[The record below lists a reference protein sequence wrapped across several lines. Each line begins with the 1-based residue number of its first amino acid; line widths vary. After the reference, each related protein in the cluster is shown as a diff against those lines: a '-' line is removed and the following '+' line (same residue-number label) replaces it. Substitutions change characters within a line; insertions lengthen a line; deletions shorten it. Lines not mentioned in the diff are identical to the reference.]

1 MGKASKKV
9 NRDYCK
15 RRITFKRQNHFVP
28 PEEVRIL
35 VQEDLIKKS
44 RNWAAPRTD
53 TITGVRYRYKKQGSV
68 EDVLGHRGIGSVCE
82 TNVKKGKIVI
92 CSRKPGRTVSKYI
105 RRMYLKEGYWFMGNL
120 MYSKYES
127 CMRAN
132 VRVSNGPTTHEVAN
146 VKLQSMSDVTLR
158 KRGYNPRQKGTHCVL
173 VAITDVNIGD
183 DLILLNYGN
192 RQRFPFGY
200 KDYMDVEKRAYKKYY
215 KSRSIAKPSEKTC
228 HRCCENYLG
237 KKEKTHRFV
246 CTKHTYFK
254 KLLLQEGF
262 IVET

>member
-1 MGKASKKV
+1 MLFSFERMVKVSKKI
-9 NRDYCK
+9 NNDYCK
-15 RRITFKRQNHFVP
+15 RRITFKKQNNFVP
-28 PEEVRIL
+28 SEEVRML
-35 VQEDLIKKS
+35 VQEDLIKKY

-53 TITGVRYRYKKQGSV
+53 TITGVRYRYKKQG
-68 EDVLGHRGIGSVCE
+68 IGSVCE

-92 CSRKPGRTVSKYI
+92 CSKKPGRTVSKFI

-132 VRVSNGPTTHEVAN
+132 VRVSNSPTSHEVAN

-173 VAITDVNIGD
+173 VAITDVNVGD
-183 DLILLNYGN
+183 DLILQNYGN

-215 KSRSIAKPSEKTC
+215 NSRSFAKPSEKTC

-237 KKEKTHRFV
+237 KKERIHRFV
-246 CTKHTYFK
+246 CTKNTYFK
-254 KLLLQEGF
+254 KLLQQEGF
-262 IVET
+262 LLES